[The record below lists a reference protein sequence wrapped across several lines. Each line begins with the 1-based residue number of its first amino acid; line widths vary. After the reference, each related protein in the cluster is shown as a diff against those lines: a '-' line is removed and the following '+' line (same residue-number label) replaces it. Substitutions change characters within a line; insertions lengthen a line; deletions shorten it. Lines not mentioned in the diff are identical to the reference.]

1 VYNPDRAWAI
11 LSIYGESQGLVKT
24 GNLVEITPETAP
36 DKTFDATID
45 FIEPFFRNES
55 KTLSARVYFNNSQLK
70 IPIGSQVKATI
81 FANTK
86 ATYWLPSSAVLSL
99 GLDAVVFRKTQSGFK
114 TLKITTGISYQDYI
128 QILSGINSTDT
139 VAINAQYLMDSES
152 LIKIKK

>member
-1 VYNPDRAWAI
+1 
-11 LSIYGESQGLVKT
+11 
-24 GNLVEITPETAP
+24 
-36 DKTFDATID
+36 
-45 FIEPFFRNES
+45 
-55 KTLSARVYFNNSQLK
+55 
-70 IPIGSQVKATI
+70 
-81 FANTK
+81 
-86 ATYWLPSSAVLSL
+86 LPSSAVLSL